1 MQLCTCRAP
10 TLAPT
15 HLPLPGP
22 GILLSSHP
30 LRPCEHLHKNIYVS
44 RATARRFP
52 RLPRRFSRA
61 LSILSVP
68 AIPSNKMTEEKL
80 ATVDSHETDVEKGQ
94 DEDVGVAEAKENV
107 RPSHK
112 FDLDTGE
119 ELIRFRRHWW
129 QIW

>member
-1 MQLCTCRAP
+1 
-10 TLAPT
+10 
-15 HLPLPGP
+15 
-22 GILLSSHP
+22 
-30 LRPCEHLHKNIYVS
+30 
-44 RATARRFP
+44 
-52 RLPRRFSRA
+52 
-61 LSILSVP
+61 
-68 AIPSNKMTEEKL
+68 MTEDKL